1 MTSFNTRPRPVQL
14 YDLHPPM
21 DDFRAEILQGLQRSP
36 KAISPKYLYDQS
48 GAELFDAI
56 CTLEEYY
63 LTRTEMAILRQHA
76 SEIATLIG
84 DGVLVEFGS
93 GSSQK
98 VRILL
103 DALPANVTYLG
114 LDISKQ
120 HLYDACRQLAAD
132 YPSLEAIAICTD
144 YTQPFDLPPI
154 PALQHHKVGFFPGSS
169 IGNLEPAE
177 AVAFLKNT
185 ATLLQPQG
193 DLLIGVDLKKDKA
206 ILEAAY
212 CDRQGISAAFALNLL
227 TRMNRELGA
236 ILTWSSL
243 STRRFTIPWDALKC
257 FWLAALTKRSRW
269 LALRFPLGRGNGC
282 ARNIPI
288 SIVWLSFR
296 NSLYWQ
302 GFSPSRFG
310 LIPNSTLV
318 CIIYIFRN
326 RWQEARYYWAESCE
340 WWWNHRRLGDGD

>member
-236 ILTWSSL
+236 NFDLEQFEYQAFYNPVGRIEMFLVSRIDQTVEVAGVAVPFGAGERLRTEYSYKYSVAEFQELAILAGFQPKQVWVDPQQHFSL
-243 STRRFTIPWDALKC
+243 HYLHLP
-257 FWLAALTKRSRW
+257 
-269 LALRFPLGRGNGC
+269 
-282 ARNIPI
+282 
-288 SIVWLSFR
+288 
-296 NSLYWQ
+296 Q
-302 GFSPSRFG
+302 
-310 LIPNSTLV
+310 
-318 CIIYIFRN
+318 
-326 RWQEARYYWAESCE
+326 
-340 WWWNHRRLGDGD
+340 